1 MKEIS
6 LEINNENMISI
17 AQNNIQQDDLFSEEK
32 TAKNI
37 KKNEFNEYH
46 NIKDTKQNN
55 NSETRYI
62 YNTSVMSEDDVTN
75 ETLNIFN
82 YNIGG
87 LQHKMAYQDVDK
99 SHVKD
104 YSNQLTQL

>member
-1 MKEIS
+1 
-6 LEINNENMISI
+6 
-17 AQNNIQQDDLFSEEK
+17 
-32 TAKNI
+32 
-37 KKNEFNEYH
+37 
-46 NIKDTKQNN
+46 
-55 NSETRYI
+55 
-62 YNTSVMSEDDVTN
+62 MSEDDVTN

-104 YSNQLTQL
+104 YSNQLT